1 MQTIQLREAKSRLS
15 ALVEEA
21 SQGGKAIITRR
32 GRLSAVILGMDEWDR
47 LRTVPSFGR
56 LLCASGL
63 EDDDLPPRDTS
74 PPRENVL

>member
-1 MQTIQLREAKSRLS
+1 MQTVQLREAKSRLS

-21 SQGGKAIITRR
+21 AQGGKAIITRR
-32 GRLSAVILGMDEWDR
+32 GRPSAVILGMDEWNR

-63 EDDDLPPRDTS
+63 EDDDLPRRDTS
-74 PPRENVL
+74 PLREIVP

>member
-1 MQTIQLREAKSRLS
+1 MQTVQLREAKSRLS

-21 SQGGKAIITRR
+21 AQGGKAIITRH
-32 GRLSAVILGMDEWDR
+32 GRPSAVILGMDEWNR

-63 EDDDLPPRDTS
+63 EEDDLPPRDTS
-74 PPRENVL
+74 PPRRIVL

>member
-1 MQTIQLREAKSRLS
+1 MQTVQLREAKSRLS

-21 SQGGKAIITRR
+21 AQGGKAIITRR
-32 GRLSAVILGMDEWDR
+32 GRPSAVILGMDEWNR

-63 EDDDLPPRDTS
+63 EDDDLLPRDTS
-74 PPRENVL
+74 PPREIML